1 MNHFF
6 DVSEASKVGVE
17 KSIILANFR
26 FWLEKN
32 KANEKNLNGG
42 YYWTYNSSKALSLIF
57 PYWSAQKIARLI
69 RELESDGLLVSDN
82 FNRVGYDRTKW
93 YSMPEYSIVHIQ
105 ALHCSDLNNGMS
117 NIEQPIPDSKTDS
130 KPDHKEMAFFEKIV
144 DMYIDIIKATC
155 NAKGL
160 FKDAFL
166 NSKERM
172 KPLMARV
179 SENAEHETEQ
189 FWFHYLTE
197 CSKISWVRDGIDG
210 EAVCTFDMLI
220 NKTKF
225 NKNVEAF
232 WA

>member
-1 MNHFF
+1 MNDKSDMAWPSYARITNETGLSRPTIAKHFELM
-6 DVSEASKVGVE
+6 DGLGWLSRERGNSNKNTRYYACIPQSVSDE
-17 KSIILANFR
+17 IIAN
-26 FWLEKN
+26 
-32 KANEKNLNGG
+32 AIDQG
-42 YYWTYNSSKALSLIF
+42 SKAT
-57 PYWSAQKIARLI
+57 
-69 RELESDGLLVSDN
+69 LLRSKATLP
-82 FNRVGYDRTKW
+82 RVVK
-93 YSMPEYSIVHIQ
+93 PV
-105 ALHCSDLNNGMS
+105 NS
-117 NIEQPIPDSKTDS
+117 NIQVNIQDNKQYPL
-130 KPDHKEMAFFEKIV
+130 FEKII

-179 SENAEHETEQ
+179 SENVEHEREE